1 LAKLGTPTKDEN
13 GRLIQRWYPEVGDI
27 RPEGLEFL
35 YFGSW
40 YASREIGQPVTQDHC
55 DQATYRIPSA
65 YIPPSGWYCVGD
77 DETVMEGDQ
86 YHIDDRQGDIGN
98 GHYGCIVSKFRDA
111 FGGWVLREPQEHWT
125 NWPELQVAH
134 DEADVQ
140 PATVSDGDKEQPCK
154 IESADGTTTHVVWE
168 EFTPRWGQIASPEWQ
183 YLNHG
188 RWRNCEPDHIC
199 TTEWK
204 YQRPENGESC
214 KSSRSATSGVNTAA
228 ERDGSK
234 SQCPNTTGRV
244 SDASAPPVAAPVAW
258 QFPKRPMERNVDH
271 WLSLVAGKDTIQEGD
286 ERWTHV
292 ESRWKPWTVFFG
304 EVLEDECPCRR
315 PVYAPLPTR
324 LEDVPDG
331 RVIRIEAA
339 HFFKWSVFI
348 VHWEVVNGFV
358 SLTDTDISYRPF
370 TITDHVAELR
380 PIE

>member
-1 LAKLGTPTKDEN
+1 MKKLGTPTKDGEKWY
-13 GRLIQRWYPEVGDI
+13 QQWYPEPGDI
-27 RPEGLEFL
+27 RPEGLEFRVKGGRWESSGL
-35 YFGSW
+35 CGTAFGTE
-40 YASREIGQPVTQDHC
+40 REFNE
-55 DQATYRIPSA
+55 YRIPSK

-77 DETVMEGDQ
+77 DETVMEGDR

-111 FGGWVLREPQEHWT
+111 FGGWVLRREPVGF
-125 NWPELQVAH
+125 PEV
-134 DEADVQ
+134 
-140 PATVSDGDKEQPCK
+140 
-154 IESADGTTTHVVWE
+154 
-168 EFTPRWGQIASPEWQ
+168 
-183 YLNHG
+183 
-188 RWRNCEPDHIC
+188 
-199 TTEWK
+199 
-204 YQRPENGESC
+204 
-214 KSSRSATSGVNTAA
+214 TAA
-228 ERDGSK
+228 NVAAVLHEPYE
-234 SQCPNTTGRV
+234 SQGGPSTAQ
-244 SDASAPPVAAPVAW
+244 SSHAQPVAAPVAW
-258 QFPKRPMERNVDH
+258 QFRKRPMERNVDH

-331 RVIRIEAA
+331 RVIRDISYRPFTITDIEAA
-339 HFFKWSVFI
+339 HFFKWSGKI